1 MGEKINRRQKL
12 IDNVLDLSINTGK
25 INEKVNF
32 IVYSE
37 EEKKE
42 KQKKI
47 KEIKNDI
54 SNTMDNLKKIAESLE
69 IDLEE

>member
-1 MGEKINRRQKL
+1 MKETNRRQNL
-12 IDNVLDLSINTGK
+12 INNVLDLSVNTGK

-32 IVYSE
+32 MVYSE

-54 SNTMDNLKKIAESLE
+54 NNAMNNLKKIAESLE